1 MEVLLVVSLLSL
13 IVLALMNVFSATQAA
28 FRASITQ
35 TDVLEGS
42 RAAMQLITS
51 DLRAMTP
58 SGGVSNSAALNP
70 GPVNFFTVANDNN
83 YIPLSQSLP
92 GSSVRRANLLNKFF
106 VLGRQNNKWIGV
118 GYVVDNTNSSP
129 LYPLYR
135 FYRETNIT
143 TSPVVLFNE
152 FRSAID
158 GAQWTNMS
166 HVMDGVVHL
175 VVRAQDTNGMWID
188 NNYTNA
194 QNHLRLGS
202 VYGEAQLYMF
212 SNSVPA
218 SVELQFGVLEDRPL
232 ARAESLPFRSLA
244 QSNYLAQQAGK
255 VHLFRQVVPIPNV
268 DPTAYQ

>member
-1 MEVLLVVSLLSL
+1 
-13 IVLALMNVFSATQAA
+13 MNVFNATQTA
-28 FRASITQ
+28 FRASLTQ

-58 SGGVSNSAALNP
+58 SGGVSNVPP
-70 GPVNFFTVANDNN
+70 GTANSPVNFFVVANG
-83 YIPLSQSLP
+83 YSYSPLHQNLP
-92 GSSVRRANLLNKFF
+92 GSSVQRTNLLNYFF
-106 VLGRQNNKWIGV
+106 SLGRQNQKWIGI
-118 GYVVDNTNSSP
+118 GYIVDTTSTSP

-143 TSPVVLFNE
+143 TSPEVLYNE
-152 FRSAID
+152 FANVVFN
-158 GAQWTNMS
+158 AQWTNMS

-175 VVRAQDTNGMWID
+175 VLRAQDTNGMWI
-188 NNYTNA
+188 NTSYTNA
-194 QNHLRLGS
+194 QNLFRLS
-202 VYGEAQLYMF
+202 SAYGEAQLYMF
-212 SNSVPA
+212 SNTVPA